1 MAFVLSSIFKI
12 EIQDLITLKKA
23 EGFKYDSD
31 SRALARIDR
40 FFVKEDLR
48 EKVITKG
55 LSDKWCSKTE
65 WESHSNWAGRISSMR
80 VLSSYLFDRGYNVYV
95 PPKGIIPHEPR
106 YDAHIYTE
114 DELRRFFKA
123 VDESESIPSEC
134 PYRGMVMPI
143 FFRILYTSGLR
154 CSELRLVK
162 LKDMHED
169 ENYLVV
175 VNGKNNKDRIV
186 PIHPILAEKCKALRK
201 AIHQKSS
208 EEEYFF
214 MQLPGRPITL
224 QCVYK
229 NFRRYLAKAGI
240 THTGDGPRVHDF
252 RWTYCVN
259 RLKTWVEEGK
269 DLLNY
274 LPYMKTMLGHE
285 TFKETAY
292 YLKLTKELFPTLT
305 MKLESYCPGIIQ
317 EVTEDEWPD

>member
-1 MAFVLSSIFKI
+1 MAVVFSSIFKD
-12 EIQDLITLKKA
+12 EIQDLVSLKKA
-23 EGFKYDSD
+23 EGFVYTTSILI
-31 SRALARIDR
+31 LARIDR
-40 FFVKEDLR
+40 LFVT
-48 EKVITKG
+48 EKLQEKIITKEV
-55 LSDKWCSKTE
+55 SNKWCQKTK
-65 WESHSNWAGRISSMR
+65 WESEKNWTMR
-80 VLSSYLFDRGYNVYV
+80 VSVMRILATYLFERGYEVYV
-95 PPKGIIPHEPR
+95 PPKGLTKDGPR

-123 VDESESIPSEC
+123 VDESQSIQYEC

-154 CSELRLVK
+154 CSELRLLKV
-162 LKDMHED
+162 KDMHED

-175 VNGKNNKDRIV
+175 VGGKNNKDRIV

-201 AIHQKSS
+201 AIHQNST
-208 EEEYFF
+208 EDEYFF
-214 MQLPGRPITL
+214 MQLPGKPMRL
-224 QCVYK
+224 EGVYQ
-229 NFRRYLAKAGI
+229 NFRRYLDQAGI
-240 THTGDGPRVHDF
+240 PHTGKGPRVHDF

-259 RLKTWVEEGK
+259 RLKTWAEEGK

-292 YLKLTKELFPTLT
+292 YLKLTKEIFPTLT
-305 MKLESYCPGIIQ
+305 MKLENYCPGIVQ

>member
-1 MAFVLSSIFKI
+1 MALLFSSIFKD
-12 EIQDLITLKKA
+12 EFQDLVDLKKA
-23 EGFKYDSD
+23 EGFKYEADAL
-31 SRALARIDR
+31 ALARIDR
-40 FFVKEDLR
+40 FFVAE
-48 EKVITKG
+48 G
-55 LSDKWCSKTE
+55 LSVKEISKELSNKWCSKTE
-65 WESHSNWAGRISSMR
+65 GESHHNWCSRISSMR
-80 VLSSYLFDRGYNVYV
+80 VFSSYLFDRGYDVYV
-95 PPKGIIPHEPR
+95 PSKCITKHGPK

-123 VDESESIPSEC
+123 VDESQSIPYEC

-154 CSELRLVK
+154 CSELRLLKV
-162 LKDMHED
+162 KDMHED

-175 VNGKNNKDRIV
+175 VGGKNNKDRIV

-201 AIHQKSS
+201 AIHQNST
-208 EEEYFF
+208 EDEYFF
-214 MQLPGRPITL
+214 MQLPGKPMRL
-224 QCVYK
+224 EGVYQ
-229 NFRRYLAKAGI
+229 NFRRYLDQAGI
-240 THTGDGPRVHDF
+240 PHTGKGPRVHDF

-259 RLKTWVEEGK
+259 RLKTWAEEGK

-292 YLKLTKELFPTLT
+292 YLKLTKEMFPTLT
-305 MKLESYCPGIIQ
+305 MKLENYCPGIVQ